1 MMLAKTKTKIGPQH
15 HGRKMSLKAFEF
27 LETEDG
33 YSVEVARGYI
43 VVGEVANYFHGMQI
57 DVIMDHLRAY
67 KISKR
72 GAIHAIFE
80 GMSCKLLIPAWE
92 SERHPDIAI
101 YLTPP
106 KGKKDRAMWRTWIP
120 DVIIEVVSPSSD
132 DRDYTDKRDE
142 YWTLGIKEYGI
153 VDAKREQV
161 LALRRGKSDWIE
173 KTLGPDAICETKLLP
188 GFKLQC
194 RAIFEAAGDGQKEDG
209 E

>member
-1 MMLAKTKTKIGPQH
+1 MILTKTKTKIGPRH
-15 HGRKMSLKAFEF
+15 HGHKMSLKAFEF
-27 LETEDG
+27 AATQDG
-33 YSVEVARGYI
+33 YLVELARGYI

-67 KISKR
+67 KVSKR
-72 GAIHAIFE
+72 GAIHAILE
-80 GMSCKLLIPAWE
+80 GMTCKLLIPAWE

-106 KGKKDRAMWRTWIP
+106 TGKKDRTLWRTWIP

-142 YWTLGIKEYGI
+142 YWTLAVKEYWI

-161 LALRRGKSDWIE
+161 LILRRGKSDWIE
-173 KTLGPDAICETKLLP
+173 KTLGPADVCETKLLP
-188 GFKLQC
+188 GFKLPC
-194 RAIFEAAGDGQKEDG
+194 RTIFAAAGEEKDEA
-209 E
+209 